1 MSELKN
7 YMMDADD
14 VAKALSVSK
23 GQAYKT
29 IRILNEELKAQG
41 VLRCAG
47 KSTKGILGNK
57 VLWFPFVERRGQNGN
72 LQR

>member
-1 MSELKN
+1 MSKLEN
-7 YMMDADD
+7 YMMDAND

-41 VLRCAG
+41 YFVVQG
-47 KSTKGILGNK
+47 KVPKAYWETKFYG
-57 VLWFPFVERRGQNGN
+57 FHS
-72 LQR
+72 

>member
-41 VLRCAG
+41 YFVVQG
-47 KSTKGILGNK
+47 KVPKAYWKTKFYG
-57 VLWFPFVERRGQNGN
+57 FHS
-72 LQR
+72 

>member
-1 MSELKN
+1 MSKVED
-7 YMMDADD
+7 YMMNVDD

-41 VLRCAG
+41 YFIVQG
-47 KSTKGILGNK
+47 KVPKAYWKTKFYG
-57 VLWFPFVERRGQNGN
+57 FHS
-72 LQR
+72 